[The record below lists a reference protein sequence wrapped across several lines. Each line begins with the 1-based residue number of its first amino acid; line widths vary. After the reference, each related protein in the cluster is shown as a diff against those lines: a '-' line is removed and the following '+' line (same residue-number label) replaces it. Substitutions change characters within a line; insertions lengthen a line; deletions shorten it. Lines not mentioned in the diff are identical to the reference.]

1 MASGASVIAR
11 PVGPASVLA
20 DASPLVALSLVDRL
34 HWLPE
39 IFGSLH
45 VVGTVLQ
52 EVLTVMHAKRSAPTH
67 ECSFTL
73 TGQIDASESRIHKAL
88 DKGWLMPVESDS
100 SSPTCISLQQR
111 PDWKLLDP
119 GEADCIAYAMAQTH
133 PPRPPVLL
141 MDERAGRSVCANLG
155 LPVIGTAGLII
166 LAKERKLIA
175 AAKPEFERLHEAG
188 FWLAPEVVRM
198 CLRRC
203 GELA

>member
-1 MASGASVIAR
+1 MAGGAPLTTR
-11 PVGPASVLA
+11 PHVSPVAVLIA

-39 IFGSLH
+39 IFGPVR

-52 EVLTVMHAKRSAPTH
+52 EVLT
-67 ECSFTL
+67 
-73 TGQIDASESRIHKAL
+73 GQFDASERRIRSALDEGWLLPVEPDRSSPSRIA
-88 DKGWLMPVESDS
+88 
-100 SSPTCISLQQR
+100 LQQR

-119 GEADCIAYAMAQTH
+119 GEADSIAYAMARTYLT
-133 PPRPPVLL
+133 PPMML
-141 MDERAGRSVCANLG
+141 MDERAGRSVCASLA
-155 LPVIGTAGLII
+155 LPVIGTAGLIV
-166 LAKERKLIA
+166 LAKERKRVT